1 MRKYILTFFK
11 GLAMGAADVIPGVS
25 GGTIAFLTGIY
36 SELLNSIKSISFNN
50 LKLLLRG
57 RFKEFSD
64 AINLK
69 FLVSVAGGIL
79 ISIFSLARLMQY
91 LLIHQPIPLWSFF
104 MGLIGASAIYVLKD
118 IKKWTVADIIS
129 LFAGIAVAAW
139 ICLVSPSQTTE
150 AYWFVFISGVIAI
163 CAMILPG
170 ISGSFILLLM
180 GKYAFIMK
188 AVTDLNIP
196 VLIIFAAGAAIGI
209 ISFSHFLTWLLK
221 KYYKPTLCV
230 LAGFM
235 IGSLV
240 KVWPWK
246 RVIDEASHIDRPV
259 LPGQFETITGEPAQL
274 GLALLFIAIGFS
286 IVFIIEFMA
295 KSLKK

>member
-11 GLAMGAADVIPGVS
+11 GIAMGAADVIPGVS

-36 SELLNSIKSISFNN
+36 SELLNSIKSINFNAV
-50 LKLLLRG
+50 KLLLTG
-57 RFKEFSD
+57 KFAEFSK
-64 AINLK
+64 AVNLK
-69 FLVSVAGGIL
+69 FLLAVASGIL

-91 LLIHQPIPLWSFF
+91 LLVNHPIPLWSFF
-104 MGLIGASAIYVLKD
+104 MGLIAASAIFVLRE
-118 IKKWTVADIIS
+118 IGKWKFVHIVS
-129 LFAGIAVAAW
+129 LLAGIVIAAY

-150 AYWFVFISGVIAI
+150 EYWFIFISGAIAI

-188 AVTDLNIP
+188 AVTDFNIP
-196 VLIIFAAGAAIGI
+196 VLATFAVGAILGI
-209 ISFSHFLTWLLK
+209 IAFSHFLTWLLK
-221 KYYKPTLCV
+221 KYYKPTICV

-246 RVIDEASHIDRPV
+246 KVLDEASHIDRPIF
-259 LPGQFETITGEPAQL
+259 PGHFETITGQSSEL
-274 GLALLFIAIGFS
+274 FLAVLFTLIGISLVFGIEFIAKA
-286 IVFIIEFMA
+286 M
-295 KSLKK
+295 KK

>member
-11 GLAMGAADVIPGVS
+11 GIAMGAADVIPGVS

-36 SELLNSIKSISFNN
+36 SELLNSIKSINFNAV
-50 LKLLLRG
+50 KLLLTG
-57 RFKEFSD
+57 KFAEFSK
-64 AINLK
+64 AVNLK
-69 FLVSVAGGIL
+69 FLLAVASGIL

-91 LLIHQPIPLWSFF
+91 LLVNHPIPLWSFF
-104 MGLIGASAIYVLKD
+104 MGLIAASAIFVLRE
-118 IKKWTVADIIS
+118 IGKWKFVHIVS
-129 LFAGIAVAAW
+129 LLAGIVIAAY

-150 AYWFVFISGVIAI
+150 EYWFIFISGAIAI

-188 AVTDLNIP
+188 AVTDFNIP
-196 VLIIFAAGAAIGI
+196 VLATFAVGAILGI
-209 ISFSHFLTWLLK
+209 IAFSHFLTWLLK
-221 KYYKPTLCV
+221 KYYKSTICV

-246 RVIDEASHIDRPV
+246 KVLDEASHIDRPIF
-259 LPGQFETITGEPAQL
+259 PGHFETITGQSSEL
-274 GLALLFIAIGFS
+274 FLAVLFTLIGISLVFGIEFIAKA
-286 IVFIIEFMA
+286 M
-295 KSLKK
+295 KK

>member
-11 GLAMGAADVIPGVS
+11 GVAMGAADVIPGVS

-36 SELLNSIKSISFNN
+36 TELLSSIKSINFKAV
-50 LKLLLRG
+50 KLLFTG
-57 RFKEFSD
+57 RFAEFSQ
-64 AINLK
+64 AVNFK
-69 FLVSVAGGIL
+69 FLLAVASGIL
-79 ISIFSLARLMQY
+79 LSIFSLARLMQY
-91 LLIHQPIPLWSFF
+91 LLVHHPIPLWSFF
-104 MGLIGASAIYVLKD
+104 MGLIAASAIYVLRE
-118 IKKWTVADIIS
+118 IGKWKLIHIVS
-129 LFAGIAVAAW
+129 LLAGIAVAAY

-150 AYWFVFISGVIAI
+150 EYWFIFISGAIAI

-188 AVTDLNIP
+188 AVTDFNIP
-196 VLIIFAAGAAIGI
+196 VLATFAVGAILGI
-209 ISFSHFLTWLLK
+209 ITFSHFLTWLLK
-221 KYYKPTLCV
+221 KYYKPTICV

-246 RVIDEASHIDRPV
+246 KVLDEASHIDRPI
-259 LPGQFETITGEPAQL
+259 LPGQFESLTGQPSQL
-274 GLALLFIAIGFS
+274 FLSVIFVLIGIS
-286 IVFIIEFMA
+286 IVFGIEFIA
-295 KSLKK
+295 KAMKK

>member
-11 GLAMGAADVIPGVS
+11 GIAMGAADVIPGVS

-36 SELLNSIKSISFNN
+36 SELLSSIKSINFNAV
-50 LKLLLRG
+50 KLLLTG
-57 RFKEFSD
+57 KFSEFSK
-64 AINLK
+64 AVNLK
-69 FLVSVAGGIL
+69 FLLAVASGIL

-91 LLIHQPIPLWSFF
+91 LLVNHPIPLWSFF
-104 MGLIGASAIYVLKD
+104 MGLIAASAIFVLRE
-118 IKKWTVADIIS
+118 IGKWKFVHIVS
-129 LFAGIAVAAW
+129 LLAGIVIAAY

-150 AYWFVFISGVIAI
+150 EYWFIFISGAIAI

-188 AVTDLNIP
+188 AVTDFNIP
-196 VLIIFAAGAAIGI
+196 VLATFAVGAILGI
-209 ISFSHFLTWLLK
+209 IAFSHFLTWLLN
-221 KYYKPTLCV
+221 KYYKPTICV

-246 RVIDEASHIDRPV
+246 KVLDEASHIDRPIF
-259 LPGQFETITGEPAQL
+259 PGHFETITGQSSEL
-274 GLALLFIAIGFS
+274 FLAVLFTLIGISLVFGIEFIAKA
-286 IVFIIEFMA
+286 M
-295 KSLKK
+295 KK

>member
-36 SELLNSIKSISFNN
+36 AELLNSIKSINWNN
-50 LKLLLRG
+50 LKLLFSG
-57 RFKEFSD
+57 KFKEFS
-64 AINLK
+64 AAVNLK
-69 FLVSVAGGIL
+69 FLMAVGGGI
-79 ISIFSLARLMQY
+79 IVSIFSLARLMQY
-91 LLIHQPIPLWSFF
+91 LLVHHPIPLWSFF
-104 MGLIGASAIYVLKD
+104 MGLIAASAIYVLKE
-118 IKKWTVADIIS
+118 IKKWSLTHFIS
-129 LFAGIAVAAW
+129 LLAGIAVAAW

-150 AYWFVFISGVIAI
+150 AYWFIFLSGVIAI

-170 ISGSFILLLM
+170 ISGSFILLLL

-188 AVTDLNIP
+188 SVTEFNIP
-196 VLIIFAAGAAIGI
+196 VLITFAIGAAIGI
-209 ISFSHFLTWLLK
+209 VTFSHFLTWLLK
-221 KYYKPTLCV
+221 KYYKSTLCV

-246 RVIDEASHIDRPV
+246 RIIDEASHIDRPI
-259 LPGQFETITGEPAQL
+259 LPGQFETITGQPAQL

-286 IVFIIEFMA
+286 IVFLIEFMA

>member
-11 GLAMGAADVIPGVS
+11 GIAMGAADVVPGVS

-36 SELLNSIKSISFNN
+36 TELLSSIKSINFNN
-50 LKLLLRG
+50 LKLL
-57 RFKEFSD
+57 FKGKFREFSESV
-64 AINLK
+64 NLK
-69 FLVSVAGGIL
+69 FLLAVGGGIL
-79 ISIFSLARLMQY
+79 TSIFSLARLMQY
-91 LLIHQPIPLWSFF
+91 LLVHHPIPLWSFF
-104 MGLIGASAIYVLKD
+104 MGLIAASAIYVLRE
-118 IKKWTVADIIS
+118 IGKWRFTHIIA
-129 LFAGIAVAAW
+129 LIAGIVVAAW

-150 AYWFVFISGVIAI
+150 AYWFVFISGAIAI

-170 ISGSFILLLM
+170 ISGSFILLLL

-188 AVTDLNIP
+188 SVTELNVPI
-196 VLIIFAAGAAIGI
+196 LIIFATGAAIGI
-209 ISFSHFLTWLLK
+209 VSFSHFLTWLLK

-246 RVIDEASHIDRPV
+246 RVIDEVSHIDRPI
-259 LPGQFETITGEPAQL
+259 LPGQYETLTGESAQL
-274 GLALLFIAIGFS
+274 GLSLLFVAIGFS

>member
-91 LLIHQPIPLWSFF
+91 LLVHQPIPLWSFF

>member
-36 SELLNSIKSISFNN
+36 SELLNSIKSISLNN
-50 LKLLLRG
+50 LKLIFKG
-57 RFKEFSD
+57 KFKEFSD
-64 AINLK
+64 AVNLK
-69 FLVSVAGGIL
+69 FLMAVGGGIL

-91 LLIHQPIPLWSFF
+91 LLVHHPIPLWSFF

>member
-1 MRKYILTFFK
+1 MRKYFLTFLK
-11 GLAMGAADVIPGVS
+11 GVAMGAADVIPGVS

-36 SELLNSIKSISFNN
+36 SELLNSIKSINWTN
-50 LKLLLRG
+50 LKLLFNG
-57 RFKEFSD
+57 KFKKFSD
-64 AINLK
+64 SINLK
-69 FLVSVAGGIL
+69 FLLAVVGGIL
-79 ISIFSLARLMQY
+79 LSIFSLARLMQY
-91 LLIHQPIPLWSFF
+91 LLVHHPIPLWSFF
-104 MGLIGASAIYVLKD
+104 MGLVAASAIYVLREID
-118 IKKWTVADIIS
+118 KWKLSHIIS
-129 LFAGIAVAAW
+129 LIVGISVAAW

-150 AYWFVFISGVIAI
+150 AYWFIFLSGVIAI

-170 ISGSFILLLM
+170 ISGSFILLLL

-196 VLIIFAAGAAIGI
+196 VLITFAVGAAIGI

-221 KYYKPTLCV
+221 KYYKPTLCI

-246 RVIDEASHIDRPV
+246 RVIDEVSHIDRPV
-259 LPGQFETITGEPAQL
+259 LPGHFETLTGESAQL
-274 GLALLFIAIGFS
+274 AIALLFIVIGFS

>member
-11 GLAMGAADVIPGVS
+11 GIAMGAADVIPGVS

-36 SELLNSIKSISFNN
+36 SELLSSIKSINFNAV
-50 LKLLLRG
+50 KLLLTG
-57 RFKEFSD
+57 KFSEFSK
-64 AINLK
+64 AVNLK
-69 FLVSVAGGIL
+69 FLLAVASGIL

-91 LLIHQPIPLWSFF
+91 LLVNHPIPLWSFF
-104 MGLIGASAIYVLKD
+104 MGLIAASAIFVLRE
-118 IKKWTVADIIS
+118 IGKWKFVHIVS
-129 LFAGIAVAAW
+129 LLAGIVIAAY

-150 AYWFVFISGVIAI
+150 EYWFIFISGAIAI

-170 ISGSFILLLM
+170 ISGSFILLLL

-188 AVTDLNIP
+188 AVTDFNIP
-196 VLIIFAAGAAIGI
+196 VLATFAVGAILGI
-209 ISFSHFLTWLLK
+209 IAFSHFLTWLLN
-221 KYYKPTLCV
+221 KYYKPTICV

-246 RVIDEASHIDRPV
+246 KVLDEASHIDRPIF
-259 LPGQFETITGEPAQL
+259 PGHFETITGQSSEL
-274 GLALLFIAIGFS
+274 FLAVLFTLIGISLVFGIEFIAKA
-286 IVFIIEFMA
+286 M
-295 KSLKK
+295 KK

>member
-11 GLAMGAADVIPGVS
+11 GIAMGAADVIPGVS

-36 SELLNSIKSISFNN
+36 SELLSSIKSINFNAV
-50 LKLLLRG
+50 KLLLTG
-57 RFKEFSD
+57 KFSEFSK
-64 AINLK
+64 AVNLK
-69 FLVSVAGGIL
+69 FLLAVASGIL

-91 LLIHQPIPLWSFF
+91 LLVNHPIPLWSFF
-104 MGLIGASAIYVLKD
+104 MGLIAASAIFVLRE
-118 IKKWTVADIIS
+118 IGKWKFVHIVS
-129 LFAGIAVAAW
+129 LLAGIVIAAY

-150 AYWFVFISGVIAI
+150 EYWFIFISGAIAI

-188 AVTDLNIP
+188 AVTDFNIP
-196 VLIIFAAGAAIGI
+196 VLATFAVGAILGI
-209 ISFSHFLTWLLK
+209 IAFSHFLTWLLN
-221 KYYKPTLCV
+221 KYYKPTICV

-246 RVIDEASHIDRPV
+246 KVLDEASHIDRPIF
-259 LPGQFETITGEPAQL
+259 PGHFETITGQSSEL
-274 GLALLFIAIGFS
+274 FLAVLFTLIGISLVFGIEFIAKA
-286 IVFIIEFMA
+286 V
-295 KSLKK
+295 KK

>member
-1 MRKYILTFFK
+1 MKKYVLTYLK
-11 GLAMGAADVIPGVS
+11 GVAMGAADVIPGVS

-36 SELLNSIKSISFNN
+36 AELLSSIKSLNWSSA
-50 LKLLLRG
+50 KLLLSG
-57 RFKEFSD
+57 KLKEF
-64 AINLK
+64 AVAVNLK
-69 FLVSVAGGIL
+69 FLIAVGGGIL
-79 ISIFSLARLMQY
+79 TSIFSLARLMQY
-91 LLIHQPIPLWSFF
+91 LLVHQPVPLWSFF
-104 MGLIGASAIYVLKD
+104 MGLIAASAIYVLKD
-118 IKKWTVADIIS
+118 TGKLAITNLLS
-129 LFAGIAVAAW
+129 LIAGVSVAAW

-150 AYWFVFISGVIAI
+150 AYWFIFISGAIAI

-170 ISGSFILLLM
+170 ISGSFILLLL

-188 AVTDLNIP
+188 AVTELNIP
-196 VLIIFAAGAAIGI
+196 VLLIFAAGAAIGI

-221 KYYKPTLCV
+221 KYYKPTLFL

-246 RVIDEASHIDRPV
+246 RVIDEVSHIDRPM
-259 LPGQFETITGEPAQL
+259 LPSQFELQTGNSSQL

-286 IVFIIEFMA
+286 IVFIIEFTA

>member
-36 SELLNSIKSISFNN
+36 SELLNSIKSISLNN
-50 LKLLLRG
+50 LKLIFKG
-57 RFKEFSD
+57 KFKEFSD
-64 AINLK
+64 AVNLK
-69 FLVSVAGGIL
+69 FLMAVGGGIL

-91 LLIHQPIPLWSFF
+91 LLVYHPIPLWSFF

-139 ICLVSPSQTTE
+139 ICLVSPSQITE

>member
-1 MRKYILTFFK
+1 
-11 GLAMGAADVIPGVS
+11 MGAADVVPGVS

-36 SELLNSIKSISFNN
+36 TELLSSIKSINFNS
-50 LKLLLRG
+50 LKLL
-57 RFKEFSD
+57 FKGKFREFSESV
-64 AINLK
+64 NLK
-69 FLVSVAGGIL
+69 FLLAVGGGIL
-79 ISIFSLARLMQY
+79 TSIFSLARLMQY
-91 LLIHQPIPLWSFF
+91 LLVHHPIPLWSFF
-104 MGLIGASAIYVLKD
+104 MGLIAASAIYVLRE
-118 IKKWTVADIIS
+118 IGKWRFTHIIA
-129 LFAGIAVAAW
+129 LIAGIVVAAW

-150 AYWFVFISGVIAI
+150 AYWFVFISGAIAI

-170 ISGSFILLLM
+170 ISGSFILLLL

-188 AVTDLNIP
+188 SVTELNVP

-209 ISFSHFLTWLLK
+209 VSFSHFLTWLLK

-246 RVIDEASHIDRPV
+246 RVIDEVSHIDRPI
-259 LPGQFETITGEPAQL
+259 LPGQFETLTGESAQL
-274 GLALLFIAIGFS
+274 GLSLLFVAVGFS

>member
-36 SELLNSIKSISFNN
+36 SELLNSIKSISLNN
-50 LKLLLRG
+50 LKLIFKG
-57 RFKEFSD
+57 KFKEFSD
-64 AINLK
+64 AVNLK
-69 FLVSVAGGIL
+69 FLMAVGGGIL

-91 LLIHQPIPLWSFF
+91 LLVHHPIPLWSFF

-259 LPGQFETITGEPAQL
+259 LPGQFETITGDPAQL

>member
-1 MRKYILTFFK
+1 
-11 GLAMGAADVIPGVS
+11 MGAADVVPGVS

-36 SELLNSIKSISFNN
+36 TELLSSIKSINFNN
-50 LKLLLRG
+50 LKLL
-57 RFKEFSD
+57 FKGKFREFSESV
-64 AINLK
+64 NLK
-69 FLVSVAGGIL
+69 FLLAVGGGIL
-79 ISIFSLARLMQY
+79 TSIFSLARLMQY
-91 LLIHQPIPLWSFF
+91 LLVHHPIPLWSFF
-104 MGLIGASAIYVLKD
+104 MGLIAASAIYVLRE
-118 IKKWTVADIIS
+118 IGKWRFTHIIA
-129 LFAGIAVAAW
+129 LIAGIVVAAW

-150 AYWFVFISGVIAI
+150 AYWFVFISGAIAI

-170 ISGSFILLLM
+170 ISGSFILLLL

-188 AVTDLNIP
+188 SVTELNVPI
-196 VLIIFAAGAAIGI
+196 LIIFATGAAIGI
-209 ISFSHFLTWLLK
+209 VSFSHFLTWLLK

-246 RVIDEASHIDRPV
+246 RVIDEVSHIDRPI
-259 LPGQFETITGEPAQL
+259 LPGQYETLTGESAQL
-274 GLALLFIAIGFS
+274 GLSLLFVAIGFS